1 MSLFKRSKV
10 EASRASERSCVR
22 HRPRATRGFT
32 LIEALIAT
40 ALLGFSLIVMFGF
53 HTQAVRSNLHA
64 RKMTDCTYLAQLQME
79 RLIALNWTEDDIPD
93 DLVETDSDES
103 DSDSWAYLPHPADGP
118 SGVDAG
124 NTASGDFGEPN
135 YYVSWHIENMDSEP
149 TWVRMRVRCQYQD
162 VAFNQWKGTT
172 VSSYRFRDK

>member
-1 MSLFKRSKV
+1 MFKRSKF
-10 EASRASERSCVR
+10 ESSRASERSHVR
-22 HRPRATRGFT
+22 GRSRTSGGFT

-93 DLVETDSDES
+93 DLVETESDES
-103 DSDSWAYLPHPADGP
+103 DSDSWTYLPHPADGP
-118 SGVDAG
+118 SAVDSG

-149 TWVRMRVRCQYQD
+149 TWIRMRVRCQYQD